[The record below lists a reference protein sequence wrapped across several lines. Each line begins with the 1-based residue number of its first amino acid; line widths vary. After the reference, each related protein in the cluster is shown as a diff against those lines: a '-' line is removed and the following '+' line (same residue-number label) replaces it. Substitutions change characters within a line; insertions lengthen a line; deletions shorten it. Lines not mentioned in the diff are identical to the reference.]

1 MSLKSLTIHSIR
13 PHCKYI
19 CVCVYRIVHVIIR
32 TISQAFITAEC
43 KKISIGYKCRA
54 TTKQQEEKK
63 LPINCV
69 AYEMHLL
76 DTNKPI
82 KSNKEKNRAREQ
94 EIFMQFECIILLLSL
109 EIITWQANECNE
121 VRKAVTRSCESV
133 AVRHTYTQQQR
144 NGKTQSLNDLRGSQ
158 LK

>member
-1 MSLKSLTIHSIR
+1 MSLKSRTIHSIR
-13 PHCKYI
+13 PHCE
-19 CVCVYRIVHVIIR
+19 CVRSVENRVPYCSRHRSSVFVSTQSDIN
-32 TISQAFITAEC
+32 AEQERNG
-43 KKISIGYKCRA
+43 KKW
-54 TTKQQEEKK
+54 
-63 LPINCV
+63 PINFV
-69 AYEMHLL
+69 AYQMHLL

-82 KSNKEKNRAREQ
+82 KSRKKKASER

-121 VRKAVTRSCESV
+121 VRKKQSFDRARAWLCDT
-133 AVRHTYTQQQR
+133 HTLCRRPR